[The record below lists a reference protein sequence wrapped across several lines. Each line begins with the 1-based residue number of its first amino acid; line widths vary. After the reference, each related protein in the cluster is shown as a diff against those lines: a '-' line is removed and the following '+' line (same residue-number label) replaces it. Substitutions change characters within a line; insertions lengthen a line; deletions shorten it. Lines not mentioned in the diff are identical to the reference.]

1 MQRNHVSLGSSLVIA
16 AALVFAASET
26 AIAQDSGMSRLTGDS
41 YAYFNNLDFHAG
53 GFNTERAPQ
62 SPGHGA
68 AAQAPA
74 SSPAKAVTKTP
85 AAAPSVAERP
95 TMLADRP
102 ANVTL
107 PDPFND
113 KAGA

>member
-1 MQRNHVSLGSSLVIA
+1 MQRKQVSLGSSLVIA

-26 AIAQDSGMSRLTGDS
+26 AIAQDSSMSRLTGDS

-62 SPGHGA
+62 TPEHGA

-74 SSPAKAVTKTP
+74 QSPAKAATKIP

-102 ANVTL
+102 ANVA
-107 PDPFND
+107 PPSPFSD
-113 KAGA
+113 TTGA